1 MIKHRFFL
9 LFLLSFSFASCDVNP
24 SETTKSDAQE
34 IEKTNEPDYLK
45 IGQEI
50 STEAQKVLGGNLL
63 KAINNGGTEHAI
75 SFCNINAI
83 RLTDSTA
90 LALNAKIK
98 RVTDLPRNPK
108 NKGNQKELDYISKL
122 KAKAEGFKPLVQEID
137 DKMVGYYPIITNS
150 LCIKCHGTEKNDI
163 DSKTLAKINALYPS
177 DKARNYA
184 ANQLR
189 GLWVVEMD
197 KK

>member
-1 MIKHRFFL
+1 MTKHRFFL
-9 LFLLSFSFASCDVNP
+9 AFLLSFSFASCDVNP

-50 STEAQKVLGGNLL
+50 STEAQKVLGGNLM

-75 SFCNINAI
+75 SFCNVNAI

-108 NKGNQKELDYISKL
+108 NKGNQKELEYILKL
-122 KAKAEGFKPLVQEID
+122 KAKAEDYKAVVQEMD
-137 DKMVGYYPIITNS
+137 GKMVGYYPIVTNA
-150 LCIKCHGTEKNDI
+150 LCLKCHGTEKNDI
-163 DSKTLAKINALYPS
+163 EPKTLAKIDALYPN
-177 DKARNYA
+177 DRARYY
-184 ANQLR
+184 QIDEIR
-189 GLWVVEMD
+189 GLWVVEID

>member
-1 MIKHRFFL
+1 MMKHRFFL

-50 STEAQKVLGGNLL
+50 STEAQKVLGGNLM

-108 NKGNQKELDYISKL
+108 NKGNKKELEYILKL
-122 KAKAEGFKPLVQEID
+122 KPKGEDYKPFVQEID
-137 DKMVGYYPIITNS
+137 DKMVGYYPIVTNA
-150 LCIKCHGTEKNDI
+150 LCLKCHGTEKNDI
-163 DSKTLAKINALYPS
+163 DSKTLAKINALYQS